1 MGVVKMRTSLSNTTG
16 SETKKTFSDFFE
28 DLVDFDKQGFIQ
40 NVCEM
45 VAEQNAACPSIYQ
58 VQVSML
64 ADQLM
69 ICSMCRENIAAN
81 GLVVDYGNG
90 MKGKNQHISIKKDAV
105 ASALT
110 IMTALCLTPKT
121 MKKAFPGKPNPEFE
135 RFMRGPLG

>member
-1 MGVVKMRTSLSNTTG
+1 MRDGGGAKRSLPLN
-16 SETKKTFSDFFE
+16 
-28 DLVDFDKQGFIQ
+28 
-40 NVCEM
+40 
-45 VAEQNAACPSIYQ
+45 Q

-110 IMTALCLTPKT
+110 IMTVLCLTPKT
-121 MKKAFPGKPNPEFE
+121 MKKAFPVKPNPKFE